1 MQTFYQYITGI
12 VLLSVTV
19 SVSIYHDTYYIAI
32 CIVLDDSHIVPA
44 LVVGTRK
51 NRLNETF
58 FLSTQN
64 LC

>member
-12 VLLSVTV
+12 VLLSVAV
-19 SVSIYHDTYYIAI
+19 SLSIYHDTYYIAI
-32 CIVLDDSHIVPA
+32 CIVLDDSRIVPA
-44 LVVGTRK
+44 LVVGTGK